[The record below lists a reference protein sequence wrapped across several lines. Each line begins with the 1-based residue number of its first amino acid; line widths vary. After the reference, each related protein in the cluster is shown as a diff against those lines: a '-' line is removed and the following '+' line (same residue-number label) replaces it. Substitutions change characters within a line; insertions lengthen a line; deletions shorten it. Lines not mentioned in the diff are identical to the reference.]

1 MKVSLNYLFII
12 VASFA
17 VVPLL
22 FMTGMFMDGVMYT
35 AVSLNLSE
43 GIGSFWQPIYGKDFF
58 GLDGFY
64 ENPPLGIYSLSVFFK
79 LFGDAFWVERL
90 FLLVCFVL
98 SLFGQWLN
106 VKEIIGD
113 KAKYSYWFLLLLW
126 FITPT
131 VFWTF
136 RQNMMEV
143 QLIPILLLGNWWF
156 IRFARMGGNIVWA
169 ALIFSLT
176 IVLSFLVK
184 GPVGIYLLSA
194 PFVYY
199 IVFNRDIRAIKFG
212 FLSTILSS
220 VLGFS
225 LLLFPKAEHFFNQYL
240 FVRTAER
247 IKNNPTVDSRFWILW
262 ELFQQLI
269 PAFLIVLGLWA
280 YAKHYKRSYEIKY
293 KWSLYFALLAILGSF
308 PLMLSYVQRSF
319 YLATS
324 FPFYALALFFLVFG
338 QVVDFTKWTESLFRN
353 YIKATAVA
361 LTILLIGFT
370 ITFWGNPRRDEKLLA
385 DIDAYYELLP
395 QVDKIYVTDQ
405 LIYNWSLKAYM
416 MRNNRVDVQS
426 YHGFD
431 PDISIYLLSLDY
443 IPENQHGKFI
453 EVKSFESFTIYRLKK
468 PSFSVSH
475 EPSE

>member
-1 MKVSLNYLFII
+1 MKISLNHLFLVIVSL
-12 VASFA
+12 A

-22 FMTGMFMDGVMYT
+22 FMRGMFMDGAMYS
-35 AVSLNLSE
+35 AVSLNMAE

-64 ENPPLGIYSLSVFFK
+64 ENPPLGIYSLSIFFK

-90 FLLVCFVL
+90 FLLICFLL
-98 SLFGQWLN
+98 SLLGQWLN
-106 VKEIIGD
+106 IKEIISD

-143 QLIPILLLGNWWF
+143 QLVPVLLLGNWWF
-156 IRFARMGGNIVWA
+156 LRFVRVGGNVVFA
-169 ALIFSLT
+169 SFIFSVS
-176 IVLSFLVK
+176 IVMSFLIK
-184 GPVGIYLLSA
+184 GPVGIYLLAA
-194 PFVYY
+194 PFVYFV
-199 IVFNRDIRAIKFG
+199 VFNKDNRALKFG
-212 FLSTILSS
+212 LLSVILSS
-220 VLGFS
+220 ALGFS
-225 LLLFPKAEHFFNQYL
+225 LLLLEKAEHFFNQYL

-247 IKNNPTVDSRFWILW
+247 IKNNPTVDSRFWILG

-269 PAFLIVLGLWA
+269 PALLIVMGVWA
-280 YAKHYKRSYEIKY
+280 YTKYAKRSYQIKS
-293 KWSLYFALLAILGSF
+293 KWSLYFALLAISGSF
-308 PLMLSYVQRSF
+308 PLMISYVQRPF

-324 FPFYALALFFLVFG
+324 FPFYALTLFFLVFG
-338 QVVDFTKWTESLFRN
+338 QVGDFTKWAHSLFGN
-353 YIKATAVA
+353 YIKAIAVTLA
-361 LTILLIGFT
+361 VLLIGLT
-370 ITFWGNPRRDEKLLA
+370 ISFWGEPRRDRKLLA
-385 DIDAYYELLP
+385 DIDAYSELLP

-431 PDISIYLLSLDY
+431 PDISLYLLSLDY
-443 IPENQHGKFI
+443 IPETEHGRFT
-453 EVKSFESFTIYRLKK
+453 EVKSFDSFTVYFLKK
-468 PSFSVSH
+468 PSFSVLQ